1 MTDIQGIEA
10 ELRSNGIHVESIEAG
25 EPVDLTYMTA
35 FPGREVDRGEVGRI
49 CSTFIDLYE
58 NERWEPTRIDA
69 TVVRSADDVLAY
81 WHAEPEWIED
91 VSDGECS
98 EVEFST
104 LVVETI
110 TYPDSSGQNRGE
122 REPDDRGE
130 P

>member
-10 ELRSNGIHVESIEAG
+10 ELRSNGIHVEAIDAG

-35 FPGREVDRGEVGRI
+35 FPGTEVDRGEVGRV

-69 TVVRSADDVLAY
+69 TVVRSTDDVLAY
-81 WHAEPEWIED
+81 WHADPEWIED
-91 VSDGECS
+91 VADGALS
-98 EVEFST
+98 EVEFSS

-110 TYPDSSGQNRGE
+110 TDPDSPGE
-122 REPDDRGE
+122 SQDASDPVDGGD

>member
-35 FPGREVDRGEVGRI
+35 FPGTELDRGEVGRV

-58 NERWEPTRIDA
+58 NERWEPTRVDA

-81 WHAEPEWIED
+81 WHADPEWIED
-91 VSDGECS
+91 VASGELS

-122 REPDDRGE
+122 RDPDDGGE